1 MKQRTGWLECGVGLF
16 VLAAFAGLIF
26 LGLQVSGL
34 SPTST
39 KQNFTVY
46 ASFHN
51 IGSLRPRARV
61 TIAGTTVGHVTN
73 IQLDTDSSDFRSKVT
88 MQLDDNLLGKL
99 GAESSVMIQTQGL
112 LGDQYV
118 AIEPIQIDKGML
130 KNGDDIRDA
139 QDAIV
144 LEKLIQQ
151 VISTLSSPSKSGSG
165 SASASSNGSF

>member
-34 SPTST
+34 TPTSE
-39 KQNFTVY
+39 KDGFTVY
-46 ASFHN
+46 AYFHD

-61 TIAGTTVGHVTN
+61 TISGVTIGHVTGIN
-73 IQLDTDSSDFRSKVT
+73 LNVDHDDFRSKVA
-88 MQLDDNLLGKL
+88 MQIDGRLKDQLGTDT
-99 GAESSVMIQTQGL
+99 AAMIQTQGL
-112 LGDQYV
+112 LGDQYIALQPV
-118 AIEPIQIDKGML
+118 NLDNETL
-130 KNGDDIRDA
+130 KNGSTIKDT

-151 VISTLSSPSKSGSG
+151 VVSSLTSGGGNKG
-165 SASASSNGSF
+165 SAPLQP

>member
-16 VLAAFAGLIF
+16 VLAAFAGLIY

-34 SPTST
+34 SPSSS

-46 ASFHN
+46 ASFHD

-61 TIAGTTVGHVTN
+61 TIAGTTVGHVSN
-73 IQLDTDSSDFRSKVT
+73 INLVTDNDDFRSKVT
-88 MQLDDNLLGKL
+88 MQLDDSLLGKL
-99 GAESSVMIQTQGL
+99 GLDSSVMIQTQGL
-112 LGDQYV
+112 LGDQYL
-118 AIEPIQIDKGML
+118 AIQPIQLDNETIKSGGNIKDV
-130 KNGDDIRDA
+130 

-151 VISTLSSPSKSGSG
+151 VVSSLTSGAGKG
-165 SASASSNGSF
+165 SNPPAGNAQP